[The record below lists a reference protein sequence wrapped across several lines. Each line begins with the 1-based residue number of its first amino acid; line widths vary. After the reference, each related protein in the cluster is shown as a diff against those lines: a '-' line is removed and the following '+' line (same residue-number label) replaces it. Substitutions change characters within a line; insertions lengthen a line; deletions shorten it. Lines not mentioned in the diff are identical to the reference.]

1 MRNQLVDV
9 WRVCVWGKMWFEI
22 VPSFAIITV
31 ALAVPGVIKYFGHQL
46 IFGNVRNWILGNFKV
61 VQV

>member
-1 MRNQLVDV
+1 
-9 WRVCVWGKMWFEI
+9 MWYEI

-46 IFGNVRNWILGNFKV
+46 IFGNVRNWILGSFKL

>member
-1 MRNQLVDV
+1 
-9 WRVCVWGKMWFEI
+9 MWFEI

-46 IFGNVRNWILGNFKV
+46 IFGNVRNWNVGSFKL
-61 VQV
+61 VQM